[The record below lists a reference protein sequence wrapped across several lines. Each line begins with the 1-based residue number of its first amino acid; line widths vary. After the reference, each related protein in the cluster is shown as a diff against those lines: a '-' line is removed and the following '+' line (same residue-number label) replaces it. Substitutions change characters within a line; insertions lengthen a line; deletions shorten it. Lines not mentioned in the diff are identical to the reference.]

1 MDRVF
6 YQEPLTLRNKNKT
19 PTGYE
24 VGFKEKLIIFQ
35 NVAQG
40 LESSLEETRET
51 FT

>member
-1 MDRVF
+1 MARAF
-6 YQEPLTLRNKNKT
+6 YQEQSTLRNKNKT
-19 PTGYE
+19 PTGYK
-24 VGFKEKLIIFQ
+24 VGFKEKLISFQ